1 MTDLFSKHSCNYAQL
16 VKIEALKN
24 CQVKRWSP
32 FVCLMALASVTGI
45 PIHSLYPETG
55 GVASGKY
62 AVKLFNAVIEP
73 PKMPDDNSS
82 HIHLLWSCLG
92 GGSKK
97 DVNPLF
103 RPNHIVPVFASDDP
117 SFIWQEQS
125 FVKVKQETT
134 SASAPASEKSSKV
147 QFPASSSVSHLKQ
160 SRIYFP
166 LSAKQSSELEI
177 IVQEEAASPVSC
189 SEQNI
194 SPKNGIRTDH
204 DIGSFYS
211 KVASFTDNEK
221 YEIC

>member
-1 MTDLFSKHSCNYAQL
+1 
-16 VKIEALKN
+16 
-24 CQVKRWSP
+24 
-32 FVCLMALASVTGI
+32 MALVSVTGI

-62 AVKLFNAVIEP
+62 AVKLFNAAIEP
-73 PKMPDDNSS
+73 CKMPDDNSS
-82 HIHLLWSCLG
+82 HIHLLWSCL

-117 SFIWQEQS
+117 SFIRQEHL

-147 QFPASSSVSHLKQ
+147 QFPASSPVSHLKQ

-166 LSAKQSSELEI
+166 LSAKQS
-177 IVQEEAASPVSC
+177 
-189 SEQNI
+189 
-194 SPKNGIRTDH
+194 
-204 DIGSFYS
+204 
-211 KVASFTDNEK
+211 
-221 YEIC
+221 